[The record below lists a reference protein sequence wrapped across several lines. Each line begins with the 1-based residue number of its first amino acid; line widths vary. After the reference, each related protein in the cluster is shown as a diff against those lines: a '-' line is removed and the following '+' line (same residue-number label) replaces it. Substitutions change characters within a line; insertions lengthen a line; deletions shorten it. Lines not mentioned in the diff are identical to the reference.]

1 MLINLSNHPHSS
13 WKEEQIAAANCY
25 GSIIDIAFPNIPADW
40 NTARVKKYA
49 EKYSKE
55 CMSKI
60 DASTDSSSA
69 IHLAGEPVFC
79 YYVAQRLI
87 SSGYMVLTSTTQRN
101 TIEENGKKTSVFQF
115 ERYRAYDDTYN
126 HTSPKAEKRKS
137 EASTWIK
144 NLYIELKNEYKQIGT
159 NNKTRLIT
167 LKWLFLLEFSL
178 IYFLNDLI
186 KFFSSLPNIVHW
198 FYTPSPISEILN
210 LYISRDDKL
219 SNILAYLC
227 VILIML
233 SFYKIHKMKLQNGA
247 TQQNKDKLN
256 SLTHIAV
263 KLLAN
268 AIRPRMI
275 NMLFLFVFLIHL
287 SCIGNAAFCLLTTDS
302 FHGFLQYASALS
314 VLICSIFY
322 LILIFPIVPPSPP
335 CFQSV
340 FYSGISPITFNP
352 DLKSGMIEI
361 DRNNLIPLVRGFY
374 VENEKNFIQ
383 IKEKDIIS
391 ILLSNQI
398 KVEKLKEQLPS
409 LEKSINSQRP
419 EKEPYLEELQK
430 NLQHAIKDNELLED
444 IIAAIIKA
452 MAYFEFRDNPEI
464 CNALEKVKF
473 EFSQPLD
480 CDDFDNC
487 FDEAKRMMQNYASQN
502 YEIIINSSPATKVVT
517 SALTL
522 LSIQNDRYLLYFK
535 QYAKQNIKEKMCL
548 TVKNDKSVKDLVEE
562 LADELSQDKV

>member
-13 WKEEQIAAANCY
+13 WKEEQITATDCY
-25 GSIIDIAFPNIPADW
+25 GSIMDIAFPNIPANW

-49 EKYSKE
+49 ERYSKE

-60 DASTDSSSA
+60 DASTDPSNA

-101 TIEENGKKTSVFQF
+101 TIEENGKKISVFKF

-126 HTSPKAEKRKS
+126 HTSPEETS
-137 EASTWIK
+137 GTSTWIK
-144 NLYIELKNEYKQIGT
+144 KIYIELKNKYKRIGI
-159 NNKTRLIT
+159 NNKTRLIA
-167 LKWLFLLEFSL
+167 LIWLFLLDFSF
-178 IYFLNDLI
+178 IYFLNDSL
-186 KFFSSLPNIVHW
+186 KFLSSLPNMVHR
-198 FYTPSPISEILN
+198 FYIPSPISEILN

-227 VILIML
+227 FILIML
-233 SFYKIHKMKLQNGA
+233 SFYKIHKMKLQNDA
-247 TQQNKDKLN
+247 TQQNKDKLR

-302 FHGFLQYASALS
+302 FHGFLQYASALW
-314 VLICSIFY
+314 VLICSIIY

-340 FYSGISPITFNP
+340 FFSGISPVTFNP

-398 KVEKLKEQLPS
+398 KVEELKKQLSS

-419 EKEPYLEELQK
+419 EKKPYLDELQK

-452 MAYFEFRDNPEI
+452 MAYFEFRENPEI